1 MTGVHYP
8 VPIHLQPPYRG
19 LRNPAC
25 PESERAASDMFSIP
39 VHPGLSSQ
47 DVETV
52 VARLNELA
60 SRTEKKPAA

>member
-19 LRNPAC
+19 LGNPAC

-52 VARLNELA
+52 VARLNEVA
-60 SRTEKKPAA
+60 SKMEQPAA